1 MDASGDPQTRIE
13 RLSALVDG
21 SDGGPV
27 VAPEIRE
34 QRRARALEL
43 IRAGAA
49 DVAVLDFAADMI
61 AALAAELAARPDDA
75 ERLID
80 RVAGEAGVPRL
91 SLGREVLRESQ
102 LVNLAADV
110 ALQVQ
115 LTLCRLFA
123 QVEAV
128 SLWTIGGGGERRPIA
143 RSGEVSPES
152 AGVALGSGPRATTT
166 TEAGITFNRWQ
177 GDRAAL
183 IAHGSPRGED
193 HRSMLL
199 EATAPAVTA
208 ILEREL
214 LQSRARPDEQNVLGA
229 VERRLAR
236 LRFDLHDG
244 PQQDVHLL
252 ATDLHLFRE
261 QLLPIIAEDPNADRV
276 LGRLDD
282 LAAQLVA
289 LDGDLRR
296 LASSVQSPFLHVGS
310 LADALQEITAAF
322 AERTGIKPD
331 ARLAGDF
338 STLTESQRLT
348 LLALIREALTNAR
361 EHSGAAHVSI
371 AIETDAG
378 GVRAE
383 VVDDGRGFD
392 PETTLVRAARD
403 GHLGLVGM
411 HERVRMLGGVT
422 TIDSRPGGPTVIS
435 VTLPPWPGVE

>member
-1 MDASGDPQTRIE
+1 MQPADDPQGRIE
-13 RLSALVDG
+13 QLSALVA
-21 SDGGPV
+21 GPEGPAV
-27 VAPEIRE
+27 PAEIRE

-43 IRAGAA
+43 TRAGAGELA
-49 DVAVLDFAADMI
+49 ALDFAAEMVC
-61 AALAAELAARPDDA
+61 ALAAELAASPQDA

-80 RVAGEAGVPRL
+80 RLASTARAPAL
-91 SLGREVLRESQ
+91 SLGREVLRNTH
-102 LVNLAADV
+102 LVEQPVDV
-110 ALQVQ
+110 ALETQ

-123 QVEAV
+123 GVEAV
-128 SLWTIGGGGERRPIA
+128 SLWTIGPEDERRPIA
-143 RSGEVSPES
+143 RSAEVGAEQSRLAS
-152 AGVALGSGPRATTT
+152 TAATET
-166 TEAGITFNRWQ
+166 GITFSRWD
-177 GDRAAL
+177 GGRVAL
-183 IAHGSPRGED
+183 VAHGPPRGED

-199 EATAPAVTA
+199 EAAAPVVTE

-214 LQSRARPDEQNVLGA
+214 LRSVQRSDDPDVLTA

-261 QLLPIIAEDPNADRV
+261 QLLPIIAADANAERV

-296 LASSVQSPFLHVGS
+296 LASSFQSPFLHVGS
-310 LADALQEITAAF
+310 LAEALGQITAAF
-322 AERTGIKPD
+322 AERTGIEPD
-331 ARLAGDF
+331 ARLTGDL
-338 STLTESQRLT
+338 SSLTESQRLT
-348 LLALIREALTNAR
+348 LLALIREALSNAR

-371 AIETDAG
+371 EIEAG
-378 GVRAE
+378 ADGVRAE

-411 HERVRMLGGVT
+411 HERVRMLGGLT
-422 TIDSRPGGPTVIS
+422 RIDSRPGGPTVVS
-435 VTLPPWPGVE
+435 VTLPPWPEPEAD